1 MEIPGTTTRVGK
13 IFGAKGYWGHATCH
27 MANVHPRMVLAL
39 VLHEFGMTRPVVS
52 IFHLPTHPSE
62 KQEDIHE
69 SLSRAV
75 SFSFLFF
82 FLSKVQADQL
92 TAVTCNLS
100 TYSCQKPSSQRVG

>member
-27 MANVHPRMVLAL
+27 MVNVHPRMVLAL

-52 IFHLPTHPSE
+52 IFHLPTHLSE

-75 SFSFLFF
+75 SFSFFF
-82 FLSKVQADQL
+82 SRQRFRLISLQLSLVTCQP
-92 TAVTCNLS
+92 TAVRSPHL
-100 TYSCQKPSSQRVG
+100 RG